1 MKDRGKNIALVL
13 AGVLI
18 GCAIS
23 GPTVSAAEE
32 WFKAYKSGR
41 NFYIDGEK
49 VEMDAYAVEGN
60 NYVKLRDI
68 GRLVG
73 FEVWWDEENHTVQ
86 IERDKPYT
94 GEPPI
99 KEASVAE
106 AQEQQTLTE
115 DVNPA
120 VLTGAYT
127 REAYEALRQTVAT
140 GKESAAVAMSEETR
154 TAMIDACAAIG
165 SWPGYHM
172 KTTADGKTSFYTKY
186 PSSYEEAAK
195 YCQPFID
202 SLAGETDREKVR
214 QIAFFVCDR
223 ITYDSTT
230 YCSPRT
236 ALVSDAVCRGACM
249 SYAHCFKFLCDMAGI
264 PCIFTHSEDHQWNQV
279 YVEGQ
284 WWHVDVTGTDAGDD
298 PAFQKS
304 LPVLHEETYMQG
316 RDYVQNQPELTS
328 IAKELL
334 VPGSASA

>member
-1 MKDRGKNIALVL
+1 M
-13 AGVLI
+13 
-18 GCAIS
+18 
-23 GPTVSAAEE
+23 
-32 WFKAYKSGR
+32 
-41 NFYIDGEK
+41 
-49 VEMDAYAVEGN
+49 M
-60 NYVKLRDI
+60 
-68 GRLVG
+68 
-73 FEVWWDEENHTVQ
+73 
-86 IERDKPYT
+86 
-94 GEPPI
+94 
-99 KEASVAE
+99 EA
-106 AQEQQTLTE
+106 T
-115 DVNPA
+115 
-120 VLTGAYT
+120 
-127 REAYEALRQTVAT
+127 
-140 GKESAAVAMSEETR
+140 
-154 TAMIDACAAIG
+154 AAIG

-202 SLAGETDREKVR
+202 GLTGETDREKVR
-214 QIAFFVCDR
+214 QMAFFVCDR

-236 ALVSDAVCRGACM
+236 ALISDTVCRGACM

-304 LPVLHEETYMQG
+304 LPVLHDEAYMQG

-328 IAKELL
+328 FAKELL
-334 VPGSASA
+334 IPGSTK